1 MWKGAELMTENIKPL
16 RWHKFLI
23 YFSLWIGAAGLLLG
37 GIGFIAGTVY
47 GEMGDRI
54 YQAFP
59 VIRFVDIAYGL
70 VLIGVAVYIIYTRF
84 QLAGF
89 RQGAPQK
96 LLILLA
102 LSPVLEWGYQLIL
115 SAVTGVPITEIHSGG
130 SFIGEL
136 IGTAIGIWLHKVYY
150 GKRKELFV
158 N

>member
-1 MWKGAELMTENIKPL
+1 MSDNTKPL
-16 RWHKFLI
+16 RWHKFLV
-23 YFSLWIGAAGLLLG
+23 YFSLWAGAVMLVLSGAA
-37 GIGFIAGTVY
+37 FIAGTVY
-47 GEMGDRI
+47 GEMGDRV

-59 VIRFVDIAYGL
+59 VMRSVDIVYGL
-70 VLIGVAVYIIYTRF
+70 VLIGVAVYVIYTRF

-96 LLILLA
+96 LLVLLA
-102 LSPVLEWGYQLIL
+102 LSPVLEWGYQFVL
-115 SAVTGVPITEIHSGG
+115 SAITGVPITEIHSGG

-136 IGTAIGIWLHKVYY
+136 IGTAIGIWLHKIYY